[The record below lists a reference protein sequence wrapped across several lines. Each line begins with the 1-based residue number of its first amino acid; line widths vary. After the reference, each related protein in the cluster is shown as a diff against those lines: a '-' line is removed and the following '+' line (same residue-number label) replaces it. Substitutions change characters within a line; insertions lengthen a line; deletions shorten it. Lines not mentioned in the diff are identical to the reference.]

1 MLTESDFKV
10 YECKVKVSQKKR
22 KVWQQQQ
29 LQVIQSPALSTTAQ
43 QFSVVLAPLFG
54 EAANTES

>member
-1 MLTESDFKV
+1 MILRFTNARAK
-10 YECKVKVSQKKR
+10 YHQKK

>member
-1 MLTESDFKV
+1 MQGQSIT
-10 YECKVKVSQKKR
+10 KKKK